1 MSRFPVLS
9 TPSCSLR
16 LGVSKDPVEVAESL
30 GKVEVVESTESLFN
44 AAIENNAPII
54 NYYM

>member
-9 TPSCSLR
+9 TPSCGLR

-44 AAIENNAPII
+44 AAIEKNAPII